1 MEGSEFMNTRVPKIT
16 PPEVTA
22 NERPGWITEIRKYK
36 VITPLYGGGEETQK
50 ADSITTVRA
59 SEVRGHLR
67 FWWRATRGG
76 QFGDDLKKMR
86 EAEEK
91 IWGSS
96 GEKGKPGPSIVNVA
110 ITTATLGV
118 IDRPFEVVASRTGG
132 PQVRG
137 RSVSKVHP
145 YAAFPLQPEQRDA
158 RIGMETK
165 PVYLDTTFTLEVRYK
180 EEVKQDVDAALW
192 SWEQFGGIGA
202 RTRRGFGALQ
212 CLSINNN
219 IVIPPTVHGVKDY
232 LIKNIKNYVVES
244 GEWPKGVPH
253 LSTNLAHLKII
264 DKRVD
269 SISTWYGMIDA
280 FKNFRQFR
288 RDNERKGQGRS
299 YWPEPEKIRKI
310 TRQRLPKHQPIPIQS
325 EHFPR
330 AKFGLPI
337 IFHFKDAN
345 RRAPLDPNFDPRDTT
360 LQGAN
365 NDRLASPL
373 ILRPLV
379 CSIDNTSVGLAVIL
393 EWSPLN
399 SNEPYTPPNG
409 LILKDAPDN
418 PAVQS
423 DLEPEEVRNINYL
436 QGNPDV
442 LQAFL
447 DYLK

>member
-1 MEGSEFMNTRVPKIT
+1 MNTRVPKIA
-16 PPEVTA
+16 PPEVKN
-22 NERPGWITEIRKYK
+22 NERPGWVTEIRKYK

-50 ADSITTVRA
+50 PDSVTTVRA

-76 QFGDDLKKMR
+76 AFDGNLKKMR

-96 GEKGKPGPSIVNVA
+96 GEMGKPGPSSVIVA
-110 ITTATLGV
+110 IITANLGV
-118 IDRPFEVVASRTGG
+118 IDRPFEVIASRNGG

-137 RSVSKVHP
+137 RSASKVHP

-165 PVYLDTTFTLEVRYK
+165 PVYLDSTFTLEVRYK
-180 EEVKQDVDAALW
+180 KEFKQDVDAALW
-192 SWEQFGGIGA
+192 CWEQFGGIGA

-212 CLSINNN
+212 CLSINDD
-219 IVIPPTVHGVKDY
+219 IVPPQTVNSVKEY
-232 LIKNIKNYVVES
+232 LIKNIENHIAKS
-244 GEWPKGVPH
+244 GKWPKGIPH
-253 LSTNLAHLKII
+253 LGSNLERLKII
-264 DKRVD
+264 NKNTD
-269 SISTWYGMIDA
+269 SISTWFEMIETL
-280 FKNFRQFR
+280 KKFRQFR
-288 RDNERKGQGRS
+288 RDNDRKGQGRS

-310 TRQRLPKHQPIPIQS
+310 TRQRLPKHQPIPTQA
-325 EHFPR
+325 ENFPR

-345 RRAPLDPNFDPRDTT
+345 RRYPLEPNFDPRDTT

-379 CSIDNTSVGLAVIL
+379 CSKDSAVGVAVIL
-393 EWSPLN
+393 EWEPLN
-399 SNEPYTPPNG
+399 SNELFTPPGG

-418 PAVQS
+418 PAVHS
-423 DLEPEEVRNINYL
+423 DLEPEEIRNIKYL

>member
-1 MEGSEFMNTRVPKIT
+1 MSARVPKID
-16 PPEVTA
+16 PPEVKN
-22 NERPGWITEIRKYK
+22 NERPGWVTEIRKYK

-50 ADSITTVRA
+50 PDSVTTVRA

-76 QFGDDLKKMR
+76 QFGGELKKMR
-86 EAEEK
+86 DAEEE

-96 GEKGKPGPSIVNVA
+96 GEKGKPGPSSVIVA
-110 ITTATLGV
+110 ITTANLGV
-118 IDRPFEVVASRTGG
+118 IDRPFEVIAGRTGG
-132 PQVRG
+132 PQVRA
-137 RSVSKVHP
+137 RSVSKVHS
-145 YAAFPLQPEQRDA
+145 YAAFPLQPEQKDA

-180 EEVKQDVDAALW
+180 KEAKQDVDAALW

-212 CLSINNN
+212 CLSINDS
-219 IVIPPTVHGVKDY
+219 IVIPPTVNSVKEY
-232 LIKNIKNYVVES
+232 LIKNLENYVVKS

-253 LSTNLAHLKII
+253 LGVNLERLIII
-264 DKRVD
+264 DKRID
-269 SISTWYGMIDA
+269 SISTWSEMIEA
-280 FKNFRQFR
+280 LKKFRQLR
-288 RDNERKGQGRS
+288 RDSDRKGQGRS

-310 TRQRLPKHQPIPIQS
+310 TGQRLPKHQPIPTKS
-325 EHFPR
+325 ENFPR

-337 IFHFKDAN
+337 IFHFKDLN
-345 RRAPLDPNFDPRDTT
+345 RRYPLDPNFDPRDTT

-379 CSIDNTSVGLAVIL
+379 CSNNTAVGLAAIL
-393 EWSPLN
+393 EWKPLN
-399 SNEPYTPPNG
+399 SSELYTPPGG

-423 DLEPEEVRNINYL
+423 DLEPEEVRNIKYL